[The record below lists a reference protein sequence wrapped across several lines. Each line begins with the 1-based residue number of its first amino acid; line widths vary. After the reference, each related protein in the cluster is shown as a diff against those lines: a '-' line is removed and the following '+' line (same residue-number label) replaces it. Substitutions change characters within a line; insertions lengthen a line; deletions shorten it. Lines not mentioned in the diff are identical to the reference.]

1 MNESESNFKTLRQ
14 LLALKKHETPP
25 PGYFNNFSS
34 EVTNRIRLGEGQEAP
49 DAARSLFVEAP
60 WLLRFLRMFEAK
72 PAFAGVFASV
82 MFLLLVTGIVY
93 INHPQTPADS
103 LMPDQ
108 TAQTDQPG
116 SSVQSSAA
124 LASMSSSFLSPS
136 SPQSDLVSSTNPV
149 MSLEPIGTTFGSQN
163 SLVQSGVFTH

>member
-1 MNESESNFKTLRQ
+1 MNQPESNFKTLHQ

-34 EVTNRIRLGEGQEAP
+34 EVISRIRLGEAKEAP
-49 DAARSLFVEAP
+49 DALGKLFAEAP
-60 WLLRFLRMFEAK
+60 WMLRFLRMFEAK

-93 INHPQTPADS
+93 IDHPQAPADS

-108 TAQTDQPG
+108 TAQTDQPVSTAQNG
-116 SSVQSSAA
+116 AA
-124 LASMSSSFLSPS
+124 FASMSSSFLTPS
-136 SPQSDLVSSTNPV
+136 SQQSDLVSSTNPV

-163 SLVQSGVFTH
+163 SLVQSAVFTH